1 MLGQRLSG
9 YALVNVLM
17 MVKALS
23 SHQSAALTLLLATL
37 LELAVVFSMMSP
49 KPIDYYRGLTSG
61 GSYLA
66 ILSQDQAATVLK
78 AHDHG
83 ISTLDIEEVAL
94 LDQVMSILKGEIRP

>member
-1 MLGQRLSG
+1 
-9 YALVNVLM
+9 
-17 MVKALS
+17 MVF
-23 SHQSAALTLLLATL
+23 T
-37 LELAVVFSMMSP
+37 MMSP

-66 ILSQDQAATVLK
+66 MLSQDQAAAVLK

-83 ISTLDIEEVAL
+83 IAALGIEEVAL